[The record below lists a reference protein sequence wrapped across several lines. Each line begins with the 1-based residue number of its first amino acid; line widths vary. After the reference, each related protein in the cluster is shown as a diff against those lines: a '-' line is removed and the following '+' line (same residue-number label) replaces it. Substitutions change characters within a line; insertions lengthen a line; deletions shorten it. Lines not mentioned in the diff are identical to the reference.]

1 MAKLKVTRAD
11 GQVQEFEITPILE
24 YSFEQQAKKGFHK
37 ALIEDQKQSDIYWLC
52 WEAIRRSGETVKP
65 FGEDFIATL
74 RSVEVLESDPLGQ
87 IETPSPISQQD

>member
-24 YSFEQQAKKGFHK
+24 WSFENYAKMGFHK
-37 ALIEDQKQSDIYWLC
+37 ALLENQKQSDIFWLC

-65 FGEDFIATL
+65 FGEEFISTL
-74 RSVEVLESDPLGQ
+74 KNVEVLDSDPLG
-87 IETPSPISQQD
+87 